1 MSFESGWERLM
12 KALVLHRS
20 EAAPDFVWHNIKHH
34 LASSLHST
42 QSISSETVDLENKL
56 RAIAHAESQTPPAFV
71 WNNIENSLS
80 LDNFGHALP
89 HESYWR
95 NLSQA
100 VSIKPSNDI
109 WNNIDSQLHPERKRR
124 PIALIFFLIG
134 ALLFSVGLSYYLS
147 HKDVDAE
154 VLKVKSKTNFAK
166 ASANA
171 TLLNKS
177 NAANEENTSLNATT
191 QNQSQ
196 NTLMHGNVGLLT
208 KFSNHGINTRSESPN
223 GPLNDSENLKIEES
237 SEAKERRT
245 GISFPHL
252 PRSLALL
259 SKSKTKL
266 VLPKIECP
274 DFSNRHKPSF
284 FIEANILGGAHD
296 RSFDAFGVEQ
306 SPLATLRKNAEH
318 TAYSVGGSF
327 IAGFYMNRN
336 IYFGTGLAYTRSR
349 DNFKTEGISRQ
360 IINYDP
366 VTGIPIDTIY
376 ETKVINHEILYT
388 NLDLPILM
396 GYEHF
401 AYGWAFGLEVGAL
414 LNLKTSNNGFTYNK
428 SLIISSIASQGDV
441 IKTKL
446 GLGVTGSFI
455 LRKYLT
461 PNLSIHLKPGFK
473 TYLNDWNDNTY
484 PVKIK
489 SNLYY
494 VNLGVR
500 HVF

>member
-20 EAAPDFVWHNIKHH
+20 EAAPDFVWHNIKQH

-42 QSISSETVDLENKL
+42 QIISAETIELEDKF
-56 RAIAHAESQTPPAFV
+56 RGIAHAASQSPPAFV

-89 HESYWR
+89 QESYWR

-100 VSIKPSNDI
+100 ISIKPSNDI
-109 WNNIDSQLHPERKRR
+109 WNNIDRQLHPERKRR
-124 PIALIFFLIG
+124 PIALIFFLIA
-134 ALLFSVGLSYYLS
+134 ALLFSVGLSYYFA

-154 VLKVKSKTNFAK
+154 VLKVNSKTNFAK
-166 ASANA
+166 ASANT
-171 TLLNKS
+171 TLLNKTA
-177 NAANEENTSLNATT
+177 AANEENTSLNAAT
-191 QNQSQ
+191 QNQGQ
-196 NTLMHGNVGLLT
+196 NTLMHGNVGLLK
-208 KFSNHGINTRSESPN
+208 KFSNHGITKRSEN
-223 GPLNDSENLKIEES
+223 TNELFNDSENLKIEAS
-237 SEAKERRT
+237 SETNTART
-245 GISFPHL
+245 IISLPHL
-252 PRSLALL
+252 PPSLAFL
-259 SKSKTKL
+259 SKSNTKF

-388 NLDLPILM
+388 NLDLPIPD
-396 GYEHF
+396 G
-401 AYGWAFGLEVGAL
+401 
-414 LNLKTSNNGFTYNK
+414 
-428 SLIISSIASQGDV
+428 
-441 IKTKL
+441 
-446 GLGVTGSFI
+446 
-455 LRKYLT
+455 
-461 PNLSIHLKPGFK
+461 
-473 TYLNDWNDNTY
+473 
-484 PVKIK
+484 
-489 SNLYY
+489 
-494 VNLGVR
+494 
-500 HVF
+500 